1 MIPVR
6 VTTAQARRL
15 TAIARGERRASTRKR
30 KRITVADLTLE
41 RHVAKAVEDYL
52 SFEIGPEG
60 DAWFRMN
67 SGAAFVPRTDPVEAP
82 LTCQEFRRIRLA
94 PKGTADYLV
103 ILPADQERGPSSRYA
118 IPVWLETKRGKGGRY
133 SQDQLRFRAE
143 QERRGALWVGVRKL
157 EDLISVL
164 APKGRR

>member
-6 VTTAQARRL
+6 VTAAQARRL
-15 TAIARGERRASTRKR
+15 TAIVRGERRARIRKR
-30 KRITVADLTLE
+30 VTIADLTLE

-82 LTCQEFRRIRLA
+82 LTCQELRRIRLA
-94 PKGTADYLV
+94 PAGTADYLA

-118 IPVWLETKRGKGGRY
+118 IPLWIETKRPKGGRY
-133 SQDQLRFRAE
+133 SDDQLRFRTE
-143 QERRGALWVGVRKL
+143 QEKRGALWVGVRKL
-157 EDLISVL
+157 EDLMAVL
-164 APKGRR
+164 PPRGRR